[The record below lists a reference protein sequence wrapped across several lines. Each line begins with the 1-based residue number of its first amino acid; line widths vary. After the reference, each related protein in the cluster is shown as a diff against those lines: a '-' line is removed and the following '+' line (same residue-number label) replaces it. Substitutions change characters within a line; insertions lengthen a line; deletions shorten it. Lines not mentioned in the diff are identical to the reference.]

1 MILTERITTINISFS
16 TLYVTHLIASPSSS
30 SLNTRCPRS
39 IDKAGMIPRT
49 TQIVQ
54 NDILMEEIMS
64 AHDHLRCKCNT
75 LSLKK
80 RKTRHLDA
88 HPSSSTLVNM

>member
-1 MILTERITTINISFS
+1 MPNIG
-16 TLYVTHLIASPSSS
+16 
-30 SLNTRCPRS
+30 R
-39 IDKAGMIPRT
+39 AGMIPRT

-75 LSLKK
+75 PNVKK
-80 RKTRHLDA
+80 RKTRH
-88 HPSSSTLVNM
+88 